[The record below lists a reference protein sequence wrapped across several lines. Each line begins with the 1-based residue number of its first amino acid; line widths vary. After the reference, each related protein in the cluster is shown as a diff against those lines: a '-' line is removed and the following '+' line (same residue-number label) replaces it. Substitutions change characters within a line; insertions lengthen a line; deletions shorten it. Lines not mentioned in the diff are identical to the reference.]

1 MNKTCKETLCQKC
14 IHQDVCRTRFC
25 HDEDDERAMTY
36 CVDFKDKSRY
46 IELPCAVGDVVWDK
60 NGEPHKVISIEW
72 YSSKV
77 MHLHCEHRTFSVGK
91 RSIGKTVFLTKEEAE
106 QALQTHTSGELNYVK
121 AQDLYKDSPG
131 FKAAIES
138 LKRL

>member
-1 MNKTCKETLCQKC
+1 MNKTCTDCINHDLCICKTQ
-14 IHQDVCRTRFC
+14 QPVCRFF
-25 HDEDDERAMTY
+25 E
-36 CVDFKDKSRY
+36 DKSRY

-91 RSIGKTVFLTKEEAE
+91 RSIGKTVFLTEEEAE
-106 QALQTHTSGELNYVK
+106 QALRKEDAGNENLRN
-121 AQDLYKDSPG
+121 L
-131 FKAAIES
+131 
-138 LKRL
+138 